1 MKKHIVSV
9 LASLVVGSMPAMV
22 VATNYPDRAISI
34 VVPFGPD
41 SATDTLARALSREMS
56 KNLGVPVVIEN
67 KGGAAGTIGAQYA
80 AAAKPDGYTLIL
92 GSNGPFAANV
102 SLYKSLPYSPIDDFE
117 PIVLAGYVPQLLLTS
132 AQEKTINTL
141 NDVIEKSINES
152 NTVSFGATNTTSQI
166 WAELLKREKDF
177 DVPVVMY
184 KDTGSLFID
193 IAERRV
199 NFAFGSVA
207 PARSMINAGKIKPIA
222 ITGDERMVELPDTPT
237 LKESGFNTYSLDVWM
252 AMFAPRG
259 TPNEIIQKLNKAVN
273 NALDAPEVQRISA
286 HIGMAKVGGPT
297 ELLRKTVEQDV
308 KAWKEL
314 VELTG
319 VAVN

>member
-1 MKKHIVSV
+1 
-9 LASLVVGSMPAMV
+9 
-22 VATNYPDRAISI
+22 
-34 VVPFGPD
+34 
-41 SATDTLARALSREMS
+41 
-56 KNLGVPVVIEN
+56 
-67 KGGAAGTIGAQYA
+67 
-80 AAAKPDGYTLIL
+80 
-92 GSNGPFAANV
+92 
-102 SLYKSLPYSPIDDFE
+102 
-117 PIVLAGYVPQLLLTS
+117 
-132 AQEKTINTL
+132 

-184 KDTGSLFID
+184 KDTGSLIID

-273 NALDAPEVQRISA
+273 NAL
-286 HIGMAKVGGPT
+286 
-297 ELLRKTVEQDV
+297 
-308 KAWKEL
+308 
-314 VELTG
+314 
-319 VAVN
+319 